1 MPARIPIWMDEVHY
15 RPVSTIILSRSDIAE
30 LLDYDSCIDAV
41 ENAFR
46 LAAEDTTIPPSV
58 LGTHVPGGGFH
69 IKSAGMQGDRP
80 YYAAKINANFP
91 ANPSLRGL
99 PTIQGVLCLYDASD
113 GRLLALMDSMEITS
127 IRTAAATAVAARH
140 LARPNSHTV
149 TIIGCGNQ
157 GRSQLRALS
166 RVMTLDKAFAFD
178 SNAYLSS
185 TYSEEMSTA
194 LRCDVTAVD
203 DYHASLS
210 ESDIVVTCT
219 PSQVPLLNAS
229 DIAPG
234 TFIAAVGADSE
245 AKHEISADLM
255 KAGTVVVDVL
265 GQCAEIGDLH
275 HAVAAG
281 SMSLDDVHAEL
292 QDVVSGR
299 KPGRTSDDQIIIFDS
314 TGTALEDV
322 AAAALVYNRSLS
334 LNRGMQIDFGA

>member
-1 MPARIPIWMDEVHY
+1 M
-15 RPVSTIILSRSDIAE
+15 STIILSRSDIAE

-46 LAAEDTTIPPSV
+46 SAAEGTTIPPSV

-69 IKSAGMQGDRP
+69 IKSAGMQSDRL

-127 IRTAAATAVAARH
+127 IRTAAATAVAARY
-140 LARPNSHTV
+140 LARPDSRAV

-157 GRSQLRALS
+157 GRSQLLALS
-166 RVMTLDKAFAFD
+166 RIMKLERVFAFD
-178 SNAYLSS
+178 TNASLASIYAD
-185 TYSEEMSTA
+185 EMSAA
-194 LRCDVTAVD
+194 LHCDIMAVE
-203 DYHASLS
+203 DYRPSLN

-219 PSQVPLLNAS
+219 PSRTPLLDAS
-229 DIAPG
+229 DVAPG

-245 AKHEISADLM
+245 SKHEISRDLM

-265 GQCAEIGDLH
+265 EQCAAIGDLH
-275 HAVAAG
+275 HAIEAG
-281 SMSLDDVHAEL
+281 RMSPDDVHAEL

-299 KPGRTSDDQIIIFDS
+299 KRGRATQNEIIIFDS

-322 AAAALVYNRSLS
+322 AAAALVFNRSVS
-334 LNRGMQIDFGA
+334 LGRGMQIDLGA